1 MLYEKL
7 ESIGRKPDSVME
19 SLLTDIDHIASAK
32 RTIRLEAEAIAA
44 LHHQL
49 TPDFSG
55 AVEAILQGRGKAIVC
70 GMGKSGHIGRK
81 IAATLASTGTPSFF
95 LHPSEA
101 FHGDLGMIGE
111 SDILLLISYS
121 GETEEVLRL
130 LPFLKS
136 QGNTL
141 IAITGRP
148 ASSLARHAHYHLHVA
163 VSEEACPLSLAPTSS
178 TTATLVMGDAL
189 AVALM
194 EARGFQPED
203 FARFHP
209 GGALGRKLLAKV
221 KDYARYNNLPFI
233 QQDANARE
241 VIYRL
246 AEGRL
251 GLVMV
256 RHDSGKIGIITDG
269 DFRRSLAA
277 IDRLDDLK
285 ISEIVNYQ
293 PITIDENAPI
303 YAAEELMLHKRITTL
318 LVSRKGEVTGVFQ
331 MFSLV

>member
-1 MLYEKL
+1 MH
-7 ESIGRKPDSVME
+7 
-19 SLLTDIDHIASAK
+19 SLKAIDVIQ
-32 RTIRLEAEAIAA
+32 TEARMIQA
-44 LHHQL
+44 LVGQL
-49 TPDFSG
+49 TSEFNL
-55 AVEAILQGRGKAIVC
+55 AVDAILACQGKLIVS

-81 IAATLASTGTPSFF
+81 IAATFASTGTPSFF

-111 SDILLLISYS
+111 ADILLLISYS

-130 LPFLKS
+130 LPSLQS

-141 IAITGRP
+141 LAITGRP
-148 ASSLARHAHYHLHVA
+148 ASTQARHAHFHLNVA
-163 VSEEACPLSLAPTSS
+163 VSEEVCPLSLAPTSS

-209 GGALGRKLLAKV
+209 GGSLGCKLLAKV

-233 QQDANARE
+233 QQDANVRE
-241 VIYRL
+241 VICRL

-256 RHDSGKIGIITDG
+256 RPESGKIGIITDG
-269 DFRRSLAA
+269 DLRRSLAV

-285 ISEIVNYQ
+285 ISEIINYH
-293 PITIDENAPI
+293 PTIIDENAPI
-303 YAAEELMLHKRITTL
+303 YAAEELILNKRITTL
-318 LVSRKGEVTGVFQ
+318 LVSRKGEVVGVFQ

>member
-1 MLYEKL
+1 
-7 ESIGRKPDSVME
+7 ME
-19 SLLTDIDHIASAK
+19 LLLAKTDHIAAAK
-32 RTIRLEAEAIAA
+32 RTISLEAEAIAS
-44 LHHQL
+44 LNRQL
-49 TPDFSG
+49 TPDFS
-55 AVEAILQGRGKAIVC
+55 ATVEAILQGRGKVIVC

-81 IAATLASTGTPSFF
+81 IAATLSSTGTPSFF

-111 SDILLLISYS
+111 ADILLLISYS

-130 LPFLKS
+130 LPSLQS

-141 IAITGRP
+141 LAITGRP
-148 ASSLARHAHYHLHVA
+148 ASTQARHAHFHLNVA
-163 VSEEACPLSLAPTSS
+163 VSEEVCPLSLAPTSS

-203 FARFHP
+203 FERFHP
-209 GGALGRKLLAKV
+209 GGSLGLKLLAKV

-233 QQDANARE
+233 QQDANVRE

-246 AEGRL
+246 AESRL

-256 RHDSGKIGIITDG
+256 WHDSGKVGIITDG
-269 DFRRSLAA
+269 DFRCSLAS
-277 IDRLDDLK
+277 I
-285 ISEIVNYQ
+285 
-293 PITIDENAPI
+293 
-303 YAAEELMLHKRITTL
+303 
-318 LVSRKGEVTGVFQ
+318 
-331 MFSLV
+331 